1 MDSRPRRRFPR
12 RSRSCLPMP
21 FQLPELPYA
30 KDALA
35 PVMSAETLE
44 YHHGKHHKA
53 YVTKTNE
60 LIEADQSLGNAS
72 LLQVVRAAKQ
82 SDNKKLFNNSAQLWN
97 HSFFWQ
103 CLAPAQQQQP
113 SGKLAKLIEDGF
125 GNSEAM
131 LQKLHEEAVN
141 HFASG
146 WAWLVLDHGALRI
159 TSLHDADTP
168 IVHDGMVPLFTL
180 DVWEHAYYIDYRNER
195 PKFATAV
202 LQNIVNWDFV
212 GENLDGNGLERADQE
227 GAEASVTA

>member
-1 MDSRPRRRFPR
+1 MA
-12 RSRSCLPMP
+12 
-21 FQLPELPYA
+21 FQLPELPFA
-30 KDALA
+30 KDELT
-35 PVMSAETLE
+35 PHMSAETLE
-44 YHHGKHHKA
+44 YHYGKHHRA
-53 YVTKTNE
+53 YVNKTNE
-60 LIEADQSLGNAS
+60 LLQNEADLSGAS
-72 LLQVVRAAKQ
+72 LLQVIKEAKR
-82 SDNKKLFNNSAQLWN
+82 SGNSKLFNNSAQLWN

-103 CLAPAQQQQP
+103 CLAPARNQQP

-125 GNSEAM
+125 GNAESM

-168 IVHDGMVPLFTL
+168 IVHEGMVPLFTL

-212 GENLDGNGLERADQE
+212 GENLDGSGFSRADQE
-227 GAEASVTA
+227 GAQTPEFTA

>member
-1 MDSRPRRRFPR
+1 
-12 RSRSCLPMP
+12 MP

-44 YHHGKHHKA
+44 LHHGKHHKA

-60 LIEADQSLGNAS
+60 LIEGEQDLSGAS
-72 LLQVVRAAKQ
+72 LAQVIREARRAGN
-82 SDNKKLFNNSAQLWN
+82 DKLFNNSAQLWN

-103 CLAPAQQQQP
+103 CLAPADGQKP
-113 SGKLAKLIEDGF
+113 GGKLEHLINDAF
-125 GNSEAM
+125 GNAETL
-131 LQKLHEEAVN
+131 LQKLQEEAVN

-146 WAWLVLDHGALRI
+146 WAWLVLDHGNLRI

-168 IVHDGMVPLFTL
+168 VAHEGMVPLFTL

-195 PKFATAV
+195 PKFASAV
-202 LQNIVNWDFV
+202 LQNIVNWEFV
-212 GENLDGNGLERADQE
+212 GENLDGQGIERANQQGVHTPE
-227 GAEASVTA
+227 LTA

>member
-1 MDSRPRRRFPR
+1 MAFT
-12 RSRSCLPMP
+12 LPD
-21 FQLPELPYA
+21 LPYA
-30 KDALA
+30 KDALQ
-35 PVMSAETLE
+35 PHMSAETFD
-44 YHHGKHHKA
+44 YHWGKHHKA
-53 YVTKTNE
+53 YVDKTNGMLGE
-60 LIEADQSLGNAS
+60 KGLEGASLIE
-72 LLQVVRAAKQ
+72 VIKAAK
-82 SDNKKLFNNSAQLWN
+82 DKGDKGLFNNSAQIWN

-103 CLAPAQQQQP
+103 CLSPAGGQQP

-125 GNSEAM
+125 GNAETM

-146 WAWLVLDHGALRI
+146 WAWLVLDHGSLRI

-168 IVHDGMVPLFTL
+168 AVHDGMVPLFTL

-212 GENLDGNGLERADQE
+212 GENLDGNGLERANQQ
-227 GAEASVTA
+227 GADTPELTA